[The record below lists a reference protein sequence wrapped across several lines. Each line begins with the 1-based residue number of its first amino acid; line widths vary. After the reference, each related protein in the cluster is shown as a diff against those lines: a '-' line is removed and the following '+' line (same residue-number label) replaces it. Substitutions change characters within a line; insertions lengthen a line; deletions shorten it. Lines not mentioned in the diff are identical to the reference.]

1 MPSVFTTGLGHAG
14 LQSVGGTSG
23 MKSEPDPRDP
33 VARAVE
39 LVQLFCSLDD
49 FGGLRSVAP
58 GEVPEP
64 AKSLL
69 DHRSHMT
76 VAMEQFHGGDV
87 RLRVVARAGDGRGQL
102 PNDGWYAR
110 EILLETEAGT
120 IVQHGIVRID
130 LTHLDQ
136 DAAAAIRE
144 ARRPLGRI
152 LIEAGMLREVH
163 GVKLLEIVPGPHLQQ
178 LLRLAGSQASGIVP
192 PAAVYGR
199 VADIQLDGRPA
210 VELLEIVA
218 PAVSSSG

>member
-1 MPSVFTTGLGHAG
+1 
-14 LQSVGGTSG
+14 

-33 VARAVE
+33 VARAVA
-39 LVQLFCSLDD
+39 LVQLFCSLDN

-64 AKSLL
+64 ARTLL
-69 DHRSHMT
+69 DHCSHMT
-76 VAMEQFHGGDV
+76 VAMERFHGGDV
-87 RLRVVARAGDGRGQL
+87 RLRVVARAGEGSGKR

-110 EILLETEAGT
+110 EILLETQAGT

-130 LTHLDQ
+130 LSYLDQ
-136 DAAAAIRE
+136 ETAAAIRE

-163 GVKLLEIVPGPHLQQ
+163 GVKLLEIVPGPHLQEVF
-178 LLRLAGSQASGIVP
+178 RLPGPRSAET
-192 PAAVYGR
+192 AAATPVYGR

-218 PAVSSSG
+218 PIVSSLG